1 LPRLLNA
8 GLLSNNKREDRN
20 DLLAE
25 YFNLILRSRR
35 RETCFQQTYL
45 GGLPLFIL
53 AAGPV
58 WQTSVRANPPNS
70 EAGLPA

>member
-8 GLLSNNKREDRN
+8 APSKRARRSN

-25 YFNLILRSRR
+25 YFNLILKSRR
-35 RETCFQQTYL
+35 QEVYFWRIYFG
-45 GGLPLFIL
+45 GGLPLFIS
-53 AAGPV
+53 AACRV
-58 WQTSVRANPPNS
+58 SQTSVRANPPNS